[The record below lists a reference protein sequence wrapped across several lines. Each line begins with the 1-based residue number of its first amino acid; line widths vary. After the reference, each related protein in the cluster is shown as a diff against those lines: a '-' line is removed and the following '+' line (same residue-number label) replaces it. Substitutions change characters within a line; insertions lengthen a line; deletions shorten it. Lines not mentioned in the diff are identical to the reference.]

1 MPKEETAFA
10 ANARRSKTLIDL
22 WRGKVSDAPLSKGEI
37 DRIAK
42 SLLTLQRGLT
52 GERRLAGAGYMD
64 ATDALGA
71 YLLYYYGITHRQI
84 TLALNSIIDSIG
96 FGKENPVRILDVGA
110 GPAPAA
116 MAIVDI
122 LLSKGLREENL
133 YVNLIDSSPKALNLA
148 KKIFARLHPRVSV
161 ESKVLSLEKD
171 SLHLKDS
178 YDFVVASHV
187 FNELWKNAPS
197 ALEKRFT
204 LVERLTK
211 ALTAESFFL
220 LSDPALLQTSREM
233 IALVSKATEKGL
245 LHAVSPCPVAFNAL
259 GRCPLF
265 SAEAPESAT
274 CHATITTDF
283 DATTLRI
290 ANAAGL
296 KRDAVK
302 MTFFALKKGRATES
316 SKDTL
321 RVVSD
326 GMLNKSGRV
335 RFLLCDGK
343 KRFPISAKNADP
355 HAKNL
360 GFFSLQRYDA
370 IAVNKPQLRGDTKT
384 LSWGISAETEIRI
397 TPFSPRSKDAKAT
410 LLQAKSRE
418 RKFEKDSR
426 NLPASPEKKA
436 TKHHSSFAYGFLEV
450 RNSTRKGVPAR
461 LNFSRKKP
469 SK

>member
-171 SLHLKDS
+171 AIPFNDT
-178 YDFVVASHV
+178 FEVIVASHV
-187 FNELWKNAPS
+187 FNELWKNEAN
-197 ALEKRFT
+197 ALEKRLT
-204 LVERLTK
+204 LIEHLAA
-211 ALTAESFFL
+211 ALTDDGTLL

-233 IALVSKATEKGL
+233 IALVSKATERGL
-245 LHAVSPCPVAFNAL
+245 LRIVSPCPAAFNETGL
-259 GRCPLF
+259 CPLF
-265 SAEAPESAT
+265 SEGAPESAT

-302 MTFFALKKGRATES
+302 MTFFVLKKGNAPVTSTGE
-316 SKDTL
+316 L

-343 KRFPISAKNADP
+343 KRFPISAKNGDS
-355 HAKNL
+355 HATTL

-370 IAVNKPQLRGDTKT
+370 IVVKNPELRGDKKT
-384 LSWGISAETEIRI
+384 LSWGISPATEIQV
-397 TPFSPRSKDAKAT
+397 TPFAPRNKDAKAT

-418 RKFEKDSR
+418 RKSGKDAR
-426 NLPASPEKKA
+426 KASPKREA
-436 TKHHSSFAYGFLEV
+436 KHHSSFAYGFLDV